1 MSERLFTLI
10 DVPQRSIEWKTARLG
25 RLTSSRA
32 SDMLSRGKKKAGENN
47 YEEAAGR
54 RNLRIQLA
62 LEIVTGIPQERGFH
76 NDAMQF
82 GADTEALARYAYECA
97 TNQQVIQTGFISHN
111 TLMAGTSLDGHIGDF
126 QGLLEIKCPF
136 PATHYE
142 ALETGKVP
150 GNYIKQI
157 THALWLTGAEWCDWI
172 SFEPSFPPKAQ
183 LKIVRVERDE
193 KAIEEYGTEVE
204 KFLAEVAER
213 VEFLKNLEA
222 A

>member
-1 MSERLFTLI
+1 MSSRHFTHLE
-10 DVPQRSIEWKTARLG
+10 VPQRSLEWKHARCG
-25 RLTSSRA
+25 RITSSRA
-32 SDMLSRGKKKAGENN
+32 ADMLSRGKKKAGGD

-62 LEIVTGIPQERGFH
+62 LERLTGIPQERGFH
-76 NDAMQF
+76 SDAMQF

-97 TNQQVIQTGFISHN
+97 TNQTIASTGFLVHN
-111 TLMAGTSLDGHIGDF
+111 NLMAGTSLDGHIGDYE
-126 QGLLEIKCPF
+126 GLLEIKCPF

-157 THALWLTGAEWCDWI
+157 THALWLTGAQWCDWI
-172 SFEPSFPPKAQ
+172 SFEPSFPEKSR
-183 LKIVRVERDE
+183 LKVVRVERDDA
-193 KAIEEYGTEVE
+193 AIAEYEEEVK
-204 KFLAEVAER
+204 KFLAEVDER
-213 VEFLKNLEA
+213 VEFLKGLEA